1 MKFLYDTLIT
11 FSAQI
16 IAVIFG
22 IITAI
27 IIARILGPEGKGIYT
42 LVILIPSMLVLLGN
56 LGIGIANTYF
66 GGSKKYNWDEL
77 ASISFISSLLLGIT
91 LSIIFLTYYFIVHP
105 IFLSEIKTQC
115 IVLAAMTVPFNL
127 FTTYF
132 QCILMGQKRFLEYN
146 LVNVLQNGVLV
157 ILVIIVL
164 FFLERGISEVILTW
178 LIATIITT
186 AFSFFFVRK
195 TTSVKW
201 VFSYPIF
208 KALLKFGSI
217 GYLSNIITFLN
228 YRIDMILVSS
238 LVTPAIVATTL
249 VGYYSVSVSLAEAL
263 WYFPGAVGTIVFAR
277 TVGLNNE
284 EADKTTPKI
293 CRNTFFIT
301 FIFALILLALSK
313 RLIILLFGVSFL
325 PALRPLYILI
335 PGIIIFSICKVLCN
349 EITGRGKPLINIVAA
364 GISLLVNI
372 PLNLLLIPRMGI
384 EGAALAST
392 ISYSACAFIVL
403 IMFLR
408 ISQAKF
414 SDIVIIKKEDLQLY
428 TAVLLSG
435 LKLVLKGSIRSYH
448 VLNGLSERKD

>member
-1 MKFLYDTLIT
+1 LKFIYDTLIT

-22 IITAI
+22 IITPI
-27 IIARILGPEGKGIYT
+27 IIARVLGPEGKGVYT

-77 ASISFISSLLLGIT
+77 ASISFISSLLLGIP
-91 LSIIFLTYYFIVHP
+91 LSILFLTYYFIVHP

-115 IVLAAMTVPFNL
+115 IVFAAMTVPFNL

-132 QCILMGQKRFLEYN
+132 RCILMGQKRFLEYN
-146 LVNVLQNGVLV
+146 LVNVLQNGILV

-164 FFLERGISEVILTW
+164 FFLERGISEVILSW
-178 LIATIITT
+178 LIATITTT

-201 VFSYPIF
+201 GFSYPVF
-208 KALLKFGSI
+208 KTLLKFGSV
-217 GYLSNIITFLN
+217 GYLGNIISFLN

-238 LVTPAIVATTL
+238 LVTPAIMATTL

-277 TVGLNNE
+277 TPGLNNE
-284 EADKTTPKI
+284 DADKTTPRI

-313 RLIILLFGVSFL
+313 LLIILLFGVSFL

-364 GISLLVNI
+364 AISLFINI
-372 PLNLLLIPRMGI
+372 PLNLLFIPRIGI

-392 ISYSACAFIVL
+392 ISYSVCALIVL
-403 IMFLR
+403 IEFVGVSKTR
-408 ISQAKF
+408 V
-414 SDIVIIKKEDLQLY
+414 SDVVIIKNEDLKLY
-428 TAVLLSG
+428 VAVMLSG
-435 LKLVLKGSIRSYH
+435 LKLVMRGRSVPGH
-448 VLNGLSERKD
+448 FKLD